1 MIQRTL
7 SIIKPDAVRAGNA
20 GKIIADIEK
29 ELKIVSLKKV
39 QLSKAQAAA
48 FYAVH
53 ASNPFYGELV
63 DFMTSG
69 PIIVMCLE
77 GVDAIARYRTLMGA
91 TKPEKAAEGTLR
103 KKYATSMSENAVHGS
118 DAPETAAVEV
128 PFFFSTCELI
138 QG

>member
-29 ELKIVSLKKV
+29 ELKIVSLKKI
-39 QLSKAQAAA
+39 QLNKAQAAA

-53 ASNPFYGELV
+53 AGKPFYDSLV
-63 DFMTSG
+63 EFMTSG
-69 PIIVMCLE
+69 PVVVMCLE
-77 GVDAIARYRTLMGA
+77 GEDAIVRYRTLMGA
-91 TKPEKAAEGTLR
+91 TNPEKAAEGTLR
-103 KKYATSMSENAVHGS
+103 KKYAESMSHNAVHGS

-128 PFFFSTCELI
+128 PFFFAACELI
-138 QG
+138 

>member
-29 ELKIVSLKKV
+29 ELKIVSIKRL
-39 QLSKAQAAA
+39 QLTKAQAGA

-53 ASNPFYGELV
+53 AGKPFYGDLV

-77 GVDAIARYRTLMGA
+77 GEDAIVRYRTLMGA
-91 TKPEKAAEGTLR
+91 TNPEKAAEGTLR
-103 KKYATSMSENAVHGS
+103 KKYATSVSENAVHGS

-138 QG
+138 